1 MNLVGAPARGV
12 SERDKAARWR
22 EMRQDRDRARRAA
35 AGHPNVTEVCGP
47 DGQAVGYMLRRRGVP
62 LFYTDR
68 DEALRRARDDARKGV
83 GDVAGSIDPG
93 DYLSIEDLENAADS
107 GVRATEDAYA
117 QKLQDAIIAEHGA
130 SEE

>member
-1 MNLVGAPARGV
+1 VNLVGAPARGV

-47 DGQAVGYMLRRRGVP
+47 DGQVVGYMLRRRGVP

-83 GDVAGSIDPG
+83 GYVAGSIDPG
-93 DYLSIEDLENAADS
+93 DYLSIEDLEDAADS